1 MPKVR
6 PGGILC
12 GHDFWKTMDYT
23 KAILSNVPA
32 GKTLD
37 LGYLVPILRLHHVL
51 RCFLCLAHAIC
62 PPEDGIRMNKMG
74 MEWHRC
80 YQRKFG

>member
-1 MPKVR
+1 MAFNLGHLPSGEERHGDVTAFLPKVR

-23 KAILSNVPA
+23 KAILSNVPF

-37 LGYLVPILRLHHVL
+37 LGYLVSI
-51 RCFLCLAHAIC
+51 LCLRDVLSRAHAIC
-62 PPEDGIRMNKMG
+62 SPLKM
-74 MEWHRC
+74 E
-80 YQRKFG
+80 